1 MKISDVDG
9 IKGPEKPKKTKKT
22 GDKGAFDAA
31 LSEAEGVEETSA
43 TRAPSSVDAVEAP
56 SALLSL
62 QEVAEGSGLRQ
73 QTMKQGKQSLAVLED
88 LRRDML
94 LGDDNPHLL
103 QRLREQQTRMKQ
115 QVFDPSLKEVMDD
128 IDLRLAVEIAKRE
141 DVTA

>member
-9 IKGPEKPKKTKKT
+9 VKGPGKPKKTKKT

-31 LSEAEGVEETSA
+31 LNEAEGVEERAA
-43 TRAPSSVDAVEAP
+43 TRAPSSVDGVEAP

-62 QEVAEGSGLRQ
+62 QEVPEGSGLRQ
-73 QTMKQGKQSLAVLED
+73 QTLKQGKQSLDALED

-103 QRLREQQTRMKQ
+103 QRLREQQARMRQ
-115 QVFDPSLKEVMDD
+115 QAHDPSLKQVMDD

-141 DVTA
+141 SVTA